1 MNEYEKHCA
10 MIAFDLA
17 LTRAPSEMPATMW
30 KYIKKILI
38 KLDEKNLIKYL
49 SKYYKKTGRQF
60 SLLGENCSSHG
71 DEALDYIKNHFNLYE
86 KELIQDDDFY
96 KFVKYFKKWEEKPKY
111 FIGKEEA
118 TKIGSNK
125 YKCYRIIANKDIPAY
140 SSNNGYQ
147 LIKSG
152 TFGGCIKSESN
163 LSQEGFCWLNDESY
177 ILDKARLEGNSYL
190 HQSNL
195 YGHAEVEGNNRITF
209 SNVWQNAIIK
219 GHNDIHMSKINGN
232 VIIQDNVYV
241 HGSNVCDNVEIFG
254 NSWIYFC
261 NLSEDVWIEDCI
273 LETNNIKGNIKLK
286 GETLCKNTN

>member
-1 MNEYEKHCA
+1 MNEYEKKCA
-10 MIAFDLA
+10 FIIFDLG
-17 LTRAPSEMPATMW
+17 LNRAPSKIPNTMW

-38 KLDEKNLIKYL
+38 KLNEKNLVKYL
-49 SKYYKKTGRQF
+49 SKYYKTMGRQF
-60 SLLGENCSSHG
+60 SLLGENCSSYG

-96 KFVKYFKKWEEKPKY
+96 KFVKYF
-111 FIGKEEA
+111 IGKEET

-152 TFGGCIKSESN
+152 KLGGCIQSESN

-177 ILDKARLEGNSYL
+177 ILGKARLEGNSYL

-195 YGHAEVEGNNRITF
+195 YGHAKVEGNNRITF
-209 SNVWQNAIIK
+209 SNVCQNAVIK

-232 VIIQDNVYV
+232 VIIQDNVYI
-241 HGSNVCDNVEIFG
+241 HGSNVFDNVEIFG

-286 GETLCKNTN
+286 GENL

>member
-1 MNEYEKHCA
+1 MNEYEKKCA
-10 MIAFDLA
+10 FIIFDLG
-17 LTRAPSEMPATMW
+17 LNRAPSKIPNTMW

-38 KLDEKNLIKYL
+38 KLNEKNLVKYL
-49 SKYYKKTGRQF
+49 SKYYKTMGRQF
-60 SLLGENCSSHG
+60 SLLGENCSSYG

-111 FIGKEEA
+111 FIGKEET

-152 TFGGCIKSESN
+152 KLGGCIQSESN

-177 ILDKARLEGNSYL
+177 ILGKARLEGNSYL
-190 HQSNL
+190 HQ
-195 YGHAEVEGNNRITF
+195 
-209 SNVWQNAIIK
+209 IIYMAMLRLK
-219 GHNDIHMSKINGN
+219 E
-232 VIIQDNVYV
+232 IIELLFPMYV
-241 HGSNVCDNVEIFG
+241 KM
-254 NSWIYFC
+254 
-261 NLSEDVWIEDCI
+261 L
-273 LETNNIKGNIKLK
+273 LLK
-286 GETLCKNTN
+286 GIMIFI